1 MTTTGVDQTTGT
13 REATPDIGPAADG
26 SGTPTNEDQ
35 SAGNRVN
42 AASDAPGAH
51 GVLTAGGTRTADP
64 REFTGPREVAAP
76 EVVPFGWE
84 PARPGAATGLEDE
97 ALFRFPAA
105 DDPAPGTRR
114 LLGMSIYAALL
125 GLGGVGV
132 GVRGLLSQIGGGVP
146 GWYTWVLAFLGMVS
160 VALAVGAFLSIHRRV
175 LPLALLGAAAVPLT
189 ADLLLAV
196 AY

>member
-1 MTTTGVDQTTGT
+1 MTTTDVDH
-13 REATPDIGPAADG
+13 ATK
-26 SGTPTNEDQ
+26 
-35 SAGNRVN
+35 
-42 AASDAPGAH
+42 AP
-51 GVLTAGGTRTADP
+51 
-64 REFTGPREVAAP
+64 EVAAP

-84 PARPGAATGLEDE
+84 PVRPAAPPAAGEE

-114 LLGMSIYAALL
+114 LLGMSIYSALL
-125 GLGGVGV
+125 GLAGVGV

-160 VALAVGAFLSIHRRV
+160 VALSVGAFLSIHRRL
-175 LPLALLGAAAVPLT
+175 LPWLLLISAAVPLIV
-189 ADLLLAV
+189 DVMLAV

>member
-1 MTTTGVDQTTGT
+1 MDHTTATP
-13 REATPDIGPAADG
+13 EAT
-26 SGTPTNEDQ
+26 
-35 SAGNRVN
+35 
-42 AASDAPGAH
+42 
-51 GVLTAGGTRTADP
+51 
-64 REFTGPREVAAP
+64 AP

-84 PARPGAATGLEDE
+84 PARPAAPLPAGDE

-114 LLGMSIYAALL
+114 LLGMSIYASLL
-125 GLGGVGV
+125 GLAGVGV

-160 VALAVGAFLSIHRRV
+160 VALAVGAFLSIHRRM
-175 LPLALLGAAAVPLT
+175 LPWILLIAAAVPLI
-189 ADLLLAV
+189 ADIMLAV